1 MLRVDDVIM
10 IVYMSIGI
18 FIIQGSFVLD
28 WFLKR
33 FFKVMEYYDMFF
45 LEFQLVFDGYLEYE
59 KNWNELMRKDKEKL
73 GEYINVYIMIIVL
86 NNFLLEINQL

>member
-45 LEFQLVFDGYLEYE
+45 LEFQLVFDGYLVNE
-59 KNWNELMRKDKEKL
+59 KNWNELMKKDKEKL
-73 GEYINVYIMIIVL
+73 GEYINVYIMIIVI